1 MRQSLF
7 LLVAILALAG
17 CGPAPRPH
25 ILLITFDTVRADY
38 VGFASGREGLT
49 PMLDAMAERG
59 VWFPTC
65 LTPQPLT
72 LPSHTSIMTGLYP
85 FSHGVRNNG
94 TYIVPDETVTLA
106 ERLQQAGYAT
116 HAVVS
121 AFVLDSQF
129 GLDQGFHGYDDDF
142 SGGPKQ
148 KMFMFKEIKADVVAR
163 KAVRWLEQERP
174 KEKPFFLWLH
184 FFDPHADYEPPAD
197 LAAQFPGEPYRG
209 EIAFADRELGR
220 VFASLDDARL
230 LDETLIVFASDH
242 GESLGEHGESTHGIF
257 IYESTTRVPL
267 LMAGPGVPA
276 AGRVDPLARTVDI
289 VPTIMDLLDLPGEK
303 DLDGKSLRPLWQ
315 GKDDERTAYLETFV
329 PRLNFGWADLRGL
342 RSADL
347 KVIQAPRPEIYDL
360 AADSTELTN
369 LHGTGGVPG
378 EMERLAKDLNLLVEA
393 DPFTRGEQRPDD
405 ISDETRNKL
414 AALGYV
420 WTATESENTGPR
432 SDPKDRIVY
441 WEQFQRSQSLMREGE
456 YEAAVVAVRELLI
469 VDPENVVAMGSLA
482 NALARTGHEDEAL
495 EVYRRMMVLDPHR
508 ETSYLGSA
516 KILREQGR
524 FDEAADLVRAAIE
537 MQPNDPHG
545 HTALGD
551 TFLEQ
556 GRFAE
561 AEQHF
566 RKALEIDPHSMLAAS
581 GLGNCL
587 NRAGRLDEALVVL
600 NAAREHDPSS
610 HAVTYNLAVVTERK
624 GDQPAA
630 LALYRK
636 AIELEPEHS
645 MSWNNLGSLMDRLGN
660 RRQAIEYVAKAHE
673 LDPENIEATYN
684 LGALL
689 FSEGDAERALP
700 FLEEAATRRPELLQ
714 ASIFRAR
721 ALSALD
727 RDEEALVIWRGLATE
742 QPGAWLQVARL
753 ELARGNRTAA
763 KTALAEALSRGGDKA
778 RQAAEKDPGLR
789 ELL

>member
-1 MRQSLF
+1 MF
-7 LLVAILALAG
+7 LLIVALALVG

-25 ILLITFDTVRADY
+25 ILLITFDTTRADH
-38 VGFASGREGLT
+38 VGFASGQPGLT

-94 TYIVPDETVTLA
+94 TYIVPSETVTLA
-106 ERLQQAGYAT
+106 ERLQEEGYAT

-121 AFVLDSQF
+121 AVVLDSQF

-148 KMFMFKEIKADVVAR
+148 KMFMFKEIKADAVAR
-163 KAVRWLEQERP
+163 KAVRWLEQERS

-220 VFASLDDARL
+220 VFASLDDAGL
-230 LDETLIVFASDH
+230 LDETLVVFASDH
-242 GESLGEHGESTHGIF
+242 GEGLGEHGETTHGIF
-257 IYESTTRVPL
+257 IYESTTRVPML
-267 LMAGPGVPA
+267 IAGPGVPA
-276 AGRVDPLARTVDI
+276 AGRIDPLVRTVDI
-289 VPTIMDLLDLPGEK
+289 VPTILDLLDLPGER
-303 DLDGKSLRPLWQ
+303 DLDGKSLRPLWE
-315 GKDDERTAYLETFV
+315 GKNDERTAYLETFV
-329 PRLNFGWADLRGL
+329 PRLNFGWAELRGL
-342 RSADL
+342 RDANL
-347 KVIQAPRPEIYDL
+347 KVIHAPRSENYDL
-360 AADSTELTN
+360 THDPTEVKD
-369 LHGTGGVPG
+369 LHGTGDMQG
-378 EMERLAKDLNLLVEA
+378 EWDRLTKDLGGMIET

-405 ISDETRNKL
+405 ISDETRDKL

-420 WTATESENTGPR
+420 WTATESEATGPR
-432 SDPKDRIVY
+432 PDPKDRIAY
-441 WEQFQRSQSLMREGE
+441 WEQFQQSQNLMRDGDF
-456 YEAAVVAVRELLI
+456 EAAVVAVRELLA
-469 VDPENVVAMGSLA
+469 VDPDNVVAMGSLA

-524 FDEAADLVRAAIE
+524 FDEAADLARAAIE
-537 MQPNDPHG
+537 MQPNDPQG
-545 HTALGD
+545 HTSLGD

-556 GRFAE
+556 NRFPE

-587 NRAGRLDEALVVL
+587 NRAGRLDEALAVL
-600 NAAREHDPSS
+600 NAARAHDPSS

-630 LALYRK
+630 LALYRE

-660 RRQAIEYVAKAHE
+660 RHQAIEYVAKAHE

-689 FSEGDAERALP
+689 FAEGDAEKALP

-714 ASIFRAR
+714 ATIFRAR
-721 ALSALD
+721 ALSTLG
-727 RDEEALVIWRGLATE
+727 RDEEALVIWRQLAAR

-753 ELARGNRTAA
+753 ELGRGNRKAA
-763 KTALAEALSRGGDKA
+763 KTALNEALSRGGDKA